1 MQSRGLGRVC
11 SPLRVPWP
19 PRTRRKEKTM
29 TNVAEKLFSLI
40 AAISLSGLM
49 FNATI
54 V

>member
-1 MQSRGLGRVC
+1 
-11 SPLRVPWP
+11 
-19 PRTRRKEKTM
+19 M
-29 TNVAEKLFSLI
+29 TNVAEKLISLI